1 LDALKLPQE
10 KDPDLS
16 FILRTG
22 QVGEE
27 VAVEAMKAGAHD
39 YILKSNPARLI
50 PAVERQLCDTKARR
64 ENRQTEKALRESRE
78 RYRLIVETAN
88 EGIWQLDE
96 ENRTTFVNQRMAE
109 MFDRHKKELQPFIDH
124 RRTKVIADLIIID
137 TQIAAYSGN
146 NVNVFLDV
154 TIKARFKSFVINDD
168 SYKVL
173 DGSRSRIVNANYM
186 ARMVRKRGV
195 QTRKPIEVIQCP
207 NCGADIDINN
217 LGRCEHCGGELTME
231 QYDWTLAGVSVQK

>member
-1 LDALKLPQE
+1 MKSGAGSGSLWKNKAAQERAFIEQNLMIALYRN
-10 KDPDLS
+10 DPD
-16 FILRTG
+16 FNVINFTAR
-22 QVGEE
+22 V
-27 VAVEAMKAGAHD
+27 D
-39 YILKSNPARLI
+39 DIFLKYQNSWIKKN
-50 PAVERQLCDTKARR
+50 
-64 ENRQTEKALRESRE
+64 
-78 RYRLIVETAN
+78 
-88 EGIWQLDE
+88 LDE
-96 ENRTTFVNQRMAE
+96 IRPYETAE